1 MSQQVYDFREIVFSN
16 VMWQIVS
23 GYTKPPHT
31 EVARPFATRT
41 GHRTVVTPFGSVLNE
56 SVWPPPG
63 LWQSPKAYRRAIDTL
78 RSRSYNAALYG
89 LDIG

>member
-31 EVARPFATRT
+31 EMTRPFAT
-41 GHRTVVTPFGSVLNE
+41 GPANRTVGTPFGSILNE
-56 SVWPPPG
+56 WV
-63 LWQSPKAYRRAIDTL
+63 
-78 RSRSYNAALYG
+78 
-89 LDIG
+89 